1 LRLERQIASLHFQ
14 LSAAASLDAPLPPAF
29 DGTRGNTRKA
39 ARSASGQDGRK
50 NMDMIDSQRIEASRD
65 VVFAALNDT
74 EVLKACI
81 PGCEEIIKTSDT
93 EMEAKVVL
101 KIGPVKA
108 SFSGKV
114 TLSNL
119 DPPNGY
125 TISGEG
131 QGGVAGHARGGADVR
146 LEAEGEATILHYTVK
161 AEVGGKI
168 AQLGSRL
175 IDSTAKKLAGEF
187 FEKFAAVVGP
197 QPEPVEGEEKPKD
210 KWWKLGKA

>member
-1 LRLERQIASLHFQ
+1 
-14 LSAAASLDAPLPPAF
+14 
-29 DGTRGNTRKA
+29 
-39 ARSASGQDGRK
+39 
-50 NMDMIDSQRIEASRD
+50 MDMSDNRRIEAPRE
-65 VVFAALNDT
+65 VVWAALNDPD
-74 EVLKACI
+74 VLKACI
-81 PGCEEIIKTSDT
+81 PGCDSIEKIGES
-93 EMEAKVVL
+93 ELQAKVTL

-108 SFSGKV
+108 SFTGKV
-114 TLSNL
+114 MLSNI

-146 LEAEGEATILHYTVK
+146 LEADGDATILHYTVK

-187 FEKFAAVVGP
+187 FENFGEAVAP
-197 QPEPVEGEEKPKD
+197 SPEEPVEDGGKPKG
-210 KWWKLGKA
+210 KWWKLGRA

>member
-1 LRLERQIASLHFQ
+1 
-14 LSAAASLDAPLPPAF
+14 
-29 DGTRGNTRKA
+29 
-39 ARSASGQDGRK
+39 
-50 NMDMIDSQRIEASRD
+50 MDMQDSQRIEAPRET
-65 VVFAALNDT
+65 VWGALNDP

-81 PGCEEIIKTSDT
+81 PGCESVEKIGDN
-93 EMEAKVVL
+93 ELAAKVTL

-108 SFSGKV
+108 SFTGKV
-114 TLSNL
+114 TFSNI

-146 LEAEGEATILHYTVK
+146 LEADGEATILHYTVK

-187 FEKFAAVVGP
+187 FEKFAEVVAP
-197 QPEPVEGEEKPKD
+197 SPESEGDGEDKPKG
-210 KWWKLGKA
+210 KWWKFGKA

>member
-1 LRLERQIASLHFQ
+1 
-14 LSAAASLDAPLPPAF
+14 
-29 DGTRGNTRKA
+29 
-39 ARSASGQDGRK
+39 
-50 NMDMIDSQRIEASRD
+50 MDMSDNRRIEAPRE
-65 VVFAALNDT
+65 VVWAALNDP

-81 PGCEEIIKTSDT
+81 PGCESVEKTD
-93 EMEAKVVL
+93 ENELEAKVTL

-108 SFSGKV
+108 SFTGKV
-114 TLSNL
+114 TLSNI

-146 LEAEGEATILHYTVK
+146 LEADGDATILHYTVR

-187 FEKFAAVVGP
+187 FENFGEAVAP
-197 QPEPVEGEEKPKD
+197 SPEEAGEEGEKPKG
-210 KWWKLGKA
+210 KWWKLGRA

>member
-1 LRLERQIASLHFQ
+1 
-14 LSAAASLDAPLPPAF
+14 
-29 DGTRGNTRKA
+29 
-39 ARSASGQDGRK
+39 
-50 NMDMIDSQRIEASRD
+50 MDMQDSQRIEAPRET
-65 VVFAALNDT
+65 VWAALNDP

-81 PGCEEIIKTSDT
+81 PGCQSVEKTG
-93 EMEAKVVL
+93 ENELQAQVVL

-108 SFSGKV
+108 AFNGKV
-114 TLSNL
+114 TLSNI

-146 LEAEGEATILHYTVK
+146 LEADGEATILHYTVK

-187 FEKFAAVVGP
+187 FEKFAEVVGP
-197 QPEPVEGEEKPKD
+197 APEGEEPAEDGKPKG
-210 KWWKLGKA
+210 KWWKFGKA

>member
-1 LRLERQIASLHFQ
+1 
-14 LSAAASLDAPLPPAF
+14 
-29 DGTRGNTRKA
+29 
-39 ARSASGQDGRK
+39 
-50 NMDMIDSQRIEASRD
+50 MDMSDSQRIEAPRD
-65 VVFAALNDT
+65 VVWAALNDI

-81 PGCEEIIKTSDT
+81 PGCESIEKIG
-93 EMEAKVVL
+93 ENELEAKVTL

-108 SFSGKV
+108 SFGGKV
-114 TLSNL
+114 TFSNI

-146 LEAEGEATILHYTVK
+146 LEADGEATILHYDVK

-175 IDSTAKKLAGEF
+175 IDATSKKLAGEF

-197 QPEPVEGEEKPKD
+197 EPEGEAGDGDKPKG
-210 KWWKLGKA
+210 KWWKLGLG

>member
-1 LRLERQIASLHFQ
+1 
-14 LSAAASLDAPLPPAF
+14 
-29 DGTRGNTRKA
+29 
-39 ARSASGQDGRK
+39 
-50 NMDMIDSQRIEASRD
+50 MDMNDNRRIEAPRE
-65 VVFAALNDT
+65 VVWAALNDP

-81 PGCEEIIKTSDT
+81 PGCESVEKTG
-93 EMEAKVVL
+93 ENELEAKVTL

-108 SFSGKV
+108 SFTGKV
-114 TLSNL
+114 TLSNI

-146 LEAEGEATILHYTVK
+146 LEADGDATILHYTVR

-187 FEKFAAVVGP
+187 FENFGEAVAP
-197 QPEPVEGEEKPKD
+197 TPEEPEAEGEKPKG
-210 KWWKLGKA
+210 KWWKLGRA

>member
-1 LRLERQIASLHFQ
+1 
-14 LSAAASLDAPLPPAF
+14 
-29 DGTRGNTRKA
+29 
-39 ARSASGQDGRK
+39 
-50 NMDMIDSQRIEASRD
+50 MDMQDSQRIEAPRET
-65 VVFAALNDT
+65 VWAALNDP

-81 PGCEEIIKTSDT
+81 PGCESVEKIGDN
-93 EMEAKVVL
+93 ELAAKVTL

-108 SFSGKV
+108 SFTGKV
-114 TLSNL
+114 TFSNI

-146 LEAEGEATILHYTVK
+146 LEADGEATILHYTVK

-187 FEKFAAVVGP
+187 FEKFAEVVAP
-197 QPEPVEGEEKPKD
+197 SPESEGDGEDKPKG
-210 KWWKLGKA
+210 KWWKFGKA

>member
-1 LRLERQIASLHFQ
+1 
-14 LSAAASLDAPLPPAF
+14 
-29 DGTRGNTRKA
+29 
-39 ARSASGQDGRK
+39 
-50 NMDMIDSQRIEASRD
+50 MDMSDSQRIEAPRD
-65 VVFAALNDT
+65 VVWAALNDID
-74 EVLKACI
+74 VLKACI
-81 PGCEEIIKTSDT
+81 PGCETIERTG
-93 EMEAKVVL
+93 ENELEAKVTL

-108 SFSGKV
+108 SFGGKV
-114 TLSNL
+114 MFSNI

-146 LEAEGEATILHYTVK
+146 LEADGDATILHYDVK

-175 IDSTAKKLAGEF
+175 IDATSKKLAGEF

-197 QPEPVEGEEKPKD
+197 EPEGEAADGDKPKG
-210 KWWKLGKA
+210 KWWKLGLG

>member
-1 LRLERQIASLHFQ
+1 
-14 LSAAASLDAPLPPAF
+14 
-29 DGTRGNTRKA
+29 
-39 ARSASGQDGRK
+39 
-50 NMDMIDSQRIEASRD
+50 MDMNDSQRIEAPRE
-65 VVFAALNDT
+65 VVWAALNDT
-74 EVLKACI
+74 EVLKAAI
-81 PGCEEIIKTSDT
+81 PGCESIEKTSDT

-108 SFSGKV
+108 SFTGKV
-114 TLSNL
+114 TLSNI

-146 LEAEGEATILHYTVK
+146 LEADGDATILHYTVK

-187 FEKFAAVVGP
+187 FEKFAEIVGP
-197 QPEPVEGEEKPKD
+197 APEGEPDGEDAGEGKPKG
-210 KWWKLGKA
+210 KWWKFGKA

>member
-1 LRLERQIASLHFQ
+1 
-14 LSAAASLDAPLPPAF
+14 
-29 DGTRGNTRKA
+29 
-39 ARSASGQDGRK
+39 
-50 NMDMIDSQRIEASRD
+50 MDMNGSQRIEAPRET
-65 VVFAALNDT
+65 VWAALNDV

-81 PGCEEIIKTSDT
+81 PGCESITMKSDT
-93 EMEAKVVL
+93 EMEAQVVL

-114 TLSNL
+114 TLSNI

-146 LEAEGEATILHYTVK
+146 LESEGEATILHYNVK

-187 FEKFAAVVGP
+187 FEKFAEVVAP
-197 QPEPVEGEEKPKD
+197 PPETEGEDKPKG
-210 KWWKLGKA
+210 KWWKFGKA

>member
-1 LRLERQIASLHFQ
+1 MCAHGALVG
-14 LSAAASLDAPLPPAF
+14 LSQGAALALNAPQEEPA
-29 DGTRGNTRKA
+29 
-39 ARSASGQDGRK
+39 
-50 NMDMIDSQRIEASRD
+50 MDMNDSQRIEAPRE
-65 VVFAALNDT
+65 VVWAALNDP

-81 PGCEEIIKTSDT
+81 PGCETINKLSDT
-93 EMEAKVVL
+93 EMEATVVL

-108 SFSGKV
+108 SFGGKV
-114 TLSNL
+114 TFSNI

-146 LEAEGEATILHYTVK
+146 LEADGDATILHYDVK

-187 FEKFAAVVGP
+187 FNNFAEQVAPTAVA
-197 QPEPVEGEEKPKD
+197 EGEAEDGEKKG
-210 KWWKLGKA
+210 KWWKFGKS